1 MRQNTSTA
9 VMQRRVEAHD
19 SLDDFP
25 TPPWATRAM
34 LHHILGPIWGPLSQ
48 DTVWEPA
55 ANRGY
60 MVRALAGAFSK
71 VLATDIMDYQY
82 GFEQHDFLFPHEN
95 DEKCDWV
102 ITNPPFRLAE
112 QFIEKGLR
120 IARRGVAVIVRTSFL
135 EGVGRYESLFSK
147 MPPSIIAQHCERVPM
162 VKGKYDPQASTATS
176 YAWLIWAKNWPS
188 EPVFKWIPK
197 SKASFER
204 AGDVLHWL
212 DWSKD
217 HAA

>member
-1 MRQNTSTA
+1 MSQNISTA

-25 TPPWATRAM
+25 TPPWAARAM
-34 LHHILGPIWGPLSQ
+34 LHHILEPAYGPLNG

-60 MVRALAGAFSK
+60 LVKALEDRFLRVYASDIFDYGAGF
-71 VLATDIMDYQY
+71 
-82 GFEQHDFLFPHEN
+82 GRHDFLFPHDN
-95 DEKCDWV
+95 DASCDWV

-112 QFIEKGLR
+112 QFVEKGIR

-147 MPPSIIAQHCERVPM
+147 LPPAIVAQHSERVPM
-162 VKGKYDPQASTATS
+162 VKGRYDPKASTATS
-176 YAWLIWAKNWPS
+176 YAWLIWAKNQGQ
-188 EPVFKWIPK
+188 ETQFKWIPQ
-197 SKASFER
+197 SKGQFER
-204 AGDVLHWL
+204 KGD
-212 DWSKD
+212 SE
-217 HAA
+217 